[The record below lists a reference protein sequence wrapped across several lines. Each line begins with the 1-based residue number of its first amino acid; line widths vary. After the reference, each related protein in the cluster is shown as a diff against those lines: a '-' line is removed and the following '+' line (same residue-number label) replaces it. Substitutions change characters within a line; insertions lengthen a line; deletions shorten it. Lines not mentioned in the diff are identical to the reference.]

1 MRKLVCAIA
10 AAGLTAFAALAA
22 EQSSVTIEGK
32 AITVQYT
39 PGAGGISANFHTDT
53 DLVFKGAAVPK
64 GDYTLRVLTEGD
76 AWQLVISKQAGAK
89 ARDPKSEVGKIALKM
104 SKAAAAAPSYK
115 LTLTKIAA
123 LAGKLDVSSGA
134 TVATA
139 QFRLDRARGDSEW

>member
-1 MRKLVCAIA
+1 MRKLVCAVA
-10 AAGLTAFAALAA
+10 AAGLAAFAALAA

-32 AITVQYT
+32 AIAVEYT
-39 PGAGGISANFHTDT
+39 PGAAGISATFHTGT

-76 AWQLVISKQAGAK
+76 AWQLVISKAGAK
-89 ARDPKSEVGKIALKM
+89 ARDPKAEVGKIALKM

-123 LAGKLDVSSGA
+123 LAGKLDVFSGA